1 MFPEL
6 RHVLV
11 RVADLS
17 DSLSVVVVRSE
28 EANEA
33 GQDRGQR
40 KSGGRLGVRTE
51 LNG

>member
-17 DSLSVVVVRSE
+17 DSLSVVVRSE